1 MFFGGVVGMVV
12 IGSLLDY
19 KNCST
24 DENGGNDVK
33 GIHSGLHEE

>member
-1 MFFGGVVGMVV
+1 MCFPPDAHHW
-12 IGSLLDY
+12 DY